1 MTRSKQN
8 VSATILI
15 VVYSIY
21 ALGKLFVD
29 LFGGKIFVQDA
40 GLGNIGLL
48 VMFFSV
54 ALVSA
59 YGVWHNQKWGKILA
73 IVTLT
78 LNGLLALPGIL
89 FTSTFVE
96 RLEPLVGV
104 LVAVVAI
111 FLLMRRTEPAR
122 SP

>member
-1 MTRSKQN
+1 MTRSKQTA
-8 VSATILI
+8 SATILI
-15 VVYSIY
+15 VAYSIY
-21 ALGKLFVD
+21 ALAKLLID
-29 LFGGKIFVQDA
+29 LYGGKILVQDA

-48 VMFFSV
+48 VMLFSV

-59 YGVWHNQKWGKILA
+59 YGVWQNQKWGKILA

-96 RLEPLVGV
+96 RLEPLAGV
-104 LVAVVAI
+104 LVAVIVI
-111 FLLMRRTEPAR
+111 VLLMRRMEPAR

>member
-1 MTRSKQN
+1 MARSKQT

-21 ALGKLFVD
+21 GLGKLFVD
-29 LFGGKIFVQDA
+29 LFGGKILVQDA
-40 GLGNIGLL
+40 GLGNTGLL
-48 VMFFSV
+48 VMFSSV

-59 YGVWHNQKWGKILA
+59 YGVWKNMKWGKILA
-73 IVTLT
+73 IVVLT

-89 FTSTFVE
+89 FASTFAE

-104 LVAVVAI
+104 LVAVIVI
-111 FLLMRRTEPAR
+111 VLLMRRTEPAR
-122 SP
+122 ST